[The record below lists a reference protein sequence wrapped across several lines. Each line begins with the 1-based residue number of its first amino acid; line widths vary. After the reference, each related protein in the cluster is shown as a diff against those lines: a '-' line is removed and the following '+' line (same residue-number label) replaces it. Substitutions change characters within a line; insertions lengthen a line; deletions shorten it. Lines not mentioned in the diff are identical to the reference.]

1 MSKQF
6 RLTMPDAEAEGI
18 RKQSKA
24 EGFDTPQKLILDRLR
39 RFSELEAEISAL
51 KTKFDDELTNHRE
64 HEKEIVKQREE
75 WRAKYENHQ
84 ETSIED
90 IAITKTQEVL
100 EVIKTERHELLML
113 YAFRSI
119 FPSVPEAVVKVMTEY
134 KLTPGVYYMHHVC
147 ERFPEYVE
155 QIKNALKR
163 AGVAEAENKKLKES
177 VAKIQT
183 EGDTAKKDAK
193 AVSQQIK
200 TVASY
205 LGVPDTDEHIVD
217 RIKELE
223 QETENLQG
231 IQASYNEQCENIT
244 KLAEQRTQLEYDC
257 DFYKNQSWWQKLWES
272 ITGKETQPLPVPR
285 SADDDE
291 IPF

>member
-6 RLTMPDAEAEGI
+6 RLTMPDEEAEGI

-39 RFSELEAEISAL
+39 RFSELEAEISTL
-51 KTKFDDELTNHRE
+51 QTKFDDELTAHRE
-64 HEKEIVKQREE
+64 HEQEIVKQREE
-75 WRAKYENHQ
+75 WKAKYENHQ

-100 EVIKTERHELLML
+100 EVIKAERHELLML
-113 YAFRSI
+113 YAFRYI

-163 AGVAEAENKKLKES
+163 AGVAEADNKKLKES

-200 TVASY
+200 QS
-205 LGVPDTDEHIVD
+205 P
-217 RIKELE
+217 RI
-223 QETENLQG
+223 
-231 IQASYNEQCENIT
+231 
-244 KLAEQRTQLEYDC
+244 
-257 DFYKNQSWWQKLWES
+257 
-272 ITGKETQPLPVPR
+272 
-285 SADDDE
+285 
-291 IPF
+291 